1 MGNAN
6 KDYDTSYEFI
16 ERRENI
22 DIFKLGGKMK
32 NTVYIISGPAGVGKS
47 TTSKK
52 LVQRLDRSAYIS
64 GDDVSH
70 ITVNGRGKPWLDKD
84 TLDLTWK
91 NILSLTKNLLDYEYN
106 VVIDY
111 VAFPKEVNWFS
122 QELCNRE
129 IRMVYVVLLAD
140 KDTIIFRDRLRIEEE
155 QMGERSLRL
164 LEEFENDSEL
174 LTRNKLYTHQYK
186 EEQLPGIIEE
196 IINNDKYNFS

>member
-129 IRMVYVVLLAD
+129 IRMVYVVLPAD